1 MDLPI
6 EELLFLKVIKQQIE
20 LFNFWVNPNLCIFL
34 IILWI
39 IKFLNE
45 SCYKMLVTCYEFK
58 RLILK
63 LVDEKQSAFQSELI

>member
-6 EELLFLKVIKQQIE
+6 KELLFLKVIKQQIQ

-39 IKFLNE
+39 ITFSNE

-63 LVDEKQSAFQSELI
+63 SVDEKQSAFESKLI